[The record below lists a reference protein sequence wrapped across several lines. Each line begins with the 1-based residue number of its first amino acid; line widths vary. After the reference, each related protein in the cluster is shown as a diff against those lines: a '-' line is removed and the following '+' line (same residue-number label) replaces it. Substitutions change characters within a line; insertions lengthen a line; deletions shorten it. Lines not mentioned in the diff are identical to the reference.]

1 MKMVEV
7 KRNRWVV
14 YKNGRVV
21 IQTSD
26 KGLALRI
33 MKNDGI

>member
-1 MKMVEV
+1 MQLVEV

-14 YKNGRVV
+14 YKNGKVV

-26 KGLALRI
+26 KRLAVRI
-33 MKNDGI
+33 MKNE